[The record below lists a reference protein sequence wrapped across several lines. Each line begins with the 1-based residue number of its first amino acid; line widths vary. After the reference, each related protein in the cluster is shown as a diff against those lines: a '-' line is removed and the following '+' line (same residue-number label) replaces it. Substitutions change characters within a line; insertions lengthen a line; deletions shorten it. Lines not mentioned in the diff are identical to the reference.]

1 MLTIYLRLI
10 CVPII
15 WGGTFIAGRIASS
28 HLAPIDSAIARF
40 VFAVFS
46 LLLALQLTE
55 GFSQIRRLTKRQWI
69 GCFAL
74 GATGIFLYNVLFFGA
89 LKILPAGRTSMFV
102 ALNPVITVIL
112 AFIILREKLSRLKV
126 FGIALAL
133 LGVWTVVTQGEFSR
147 LLSAFGKGELLMLG
161 AVTSWAVYTLIS
173 RKLLAGLS
181 ALLATTMASCCGLF
195 LLLAYA
201 AMTQDIGSS
210 WQAMCSMNAS
220 TLWSLLFLGVLG
232 TAVAFVWY
240 NQALKALG
248 AAKTVVFNNLV
259 PVFGVLQAWLILNE
273 PLGLSLLVGG
283 AIAITGVF
291 LVNWVPKPVMVLKD

>member
-1 MLTIYLRLI
+1 MLSIYLRLL

-15 WGGTFIAGRIASS
+15 WGGTFIAGRIASNQ
-28 HLAPIDSAIARF
+28 LAPIDSAIARF
-40 VFAVFS
+40 VFAAIS

-55 GFSQIRRLTKRQWI
+55 GFSQVRRLTKKQWL

-74 GATGIFLYNVLFFGA
+74 GATGIFLYNVFFFGA

-112 AFIILREKLSRLKV
+112 AFVVLREKLSRLKV
-126 FGIALAL
+126 FGMALAL

-161 AVTSWAVYTLIS
+161 AVTSWATYTLIS

-181 ALLATTMASCCGLF
+181 PLLATTMASCCGL
-195 LLLAYA
+195 LLLLFYA
-201 AMTQDIGSS
+201 VTTQDIGNS
-210 WQAMCSMNAS
+210 WQTMRSMNAN
-220 TLWSLLFLGVLG
+220 TFWSLLFLGVLG

-273 PLGLSLLVGG
+273 PLSLSLLVGG
-283 AIAITGVF
+283 VIAIAGVF
-291 LVNWVPKPVMVLKD
+291 LVNRPTRQSETK